1 MRLTLLGTGDA
12 RQVPVYNCSCAAC
25 DSARVYPARRRG
37 PCCALIECG
46 AQRWLID
53 AGLSDLCERFPPH
66 SLSGIL
72 QTHYHADHAQ
82 GLLHLRWGEG
92 LTIPVHGPEDSEGF
106 ADLYK
111 HPGIL
116 DFSQPFTA
124 FERRQLDELSVT
136 ALPLNHSKPTFG
148 YLLEGPAVNGERRR
162 IAYLTDTIG
171 VPDASAEVLR
181 QQPLDLLVLD
191 CSAAPQ
197 AIAPRNHNDLT
208 RALEVVECLQPRETV
223 LTHIGHSFDAWLLD
237 HPDALPAGVSL
248 ACDGRVLSFS

>member
-1 MRLTLLGTGDA
+1 LTLLGSGDA
-12 RQVPVYNCSCAAC
+12 RQIPVYNCNCTAC
-25 DSARVYPARRRG
+25 ERARGEPQHRRG

-53 AGLSDLCERFPPH
+53 SGLTDLCQRFPPH

-82 GLLHLRWGEG
+82 GLLHLRWGAG
-92 LTIPVHGPEDSEGF
+92 LIIPVHGPDDPEGF

-116 DFSQPFTA
+116 DFSQPFAA
-124 FERRQLDELSVT
+124 FERRQFGELNVT

-148 YLLEGPAVNGERRR
+148 YLFQGDGRR
-162 IAYLTDTIG
+162 IAYLTDTLG
-171 VPDASAEVLR
+171 VPQDSCQVLL
-181 QQPLDLLVLD
+181 QAPLDLLVLD
-191 CSAAPQ
+191 CSTAPQ
-197 AIAPRNHNDLT
+197 VQMPRNHNDLT
-208 RALEVVECLQPRETV
+208 RALEVVERLQPRETV

-248 ACDGRVLSFS
+248 AFDGRML